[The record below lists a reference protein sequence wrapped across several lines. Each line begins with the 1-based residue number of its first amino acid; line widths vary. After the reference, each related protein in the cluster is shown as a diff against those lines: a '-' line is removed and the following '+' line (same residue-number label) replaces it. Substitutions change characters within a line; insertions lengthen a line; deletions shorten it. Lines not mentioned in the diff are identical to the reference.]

1 VVVLER
7 QAESARVDVD
17 AASAGYYPS
26 LTFSASYG
34 VQDSEFFPTQQAWYV
49 GAAVEVPLLSWG
61 VTTPTV
67 DAAEA
72 RVSQLEAQLDTAKSD
87 IALEI
92 ESAWYALQAA
102 QATLDASGPLSVSAA
117 ENVRVAEGLY
127 QAGTGSMIE
136 LVDARAAVLRAQIT
150 RVQAVQDLAI
160 AAARYRY
167 AVGEEP

>member
-1 VVVLER
+1 VY
-7 QAESARVDVD
+7 VDS
-17 AASAGYYPS
+17 ASAGYYPS

-34 VQDSEFFPTQQAWYV
+34 VEDNDFFPTQQAWYV
-49 GAAVEVPLLSWG
+49 GAAVDVPLLSWG
-61 VTTPTV
+61 ATTPTV

-72 RVSQLEAQLDTAKSD
+72 RVSLLEAQLETKKSD

-92 ESAWYALQAA
+92 ESAWYALQEAL
-102 QATLDASGPLSVSAA
+102 ATLEASGPLIASAA

-136 LVDARAAVLRAQIT
+136 LVDARAAVQRAQIT